1 MNPKSSAP
9 APSEAASPILCRD
22 DDLLRLSVKSCR
34 AGEDQ
39 TDSHKD
45 EEARNNTMLILKAV
59 IRGDCFHLSEAA
71 IGGLRKQNRQ
81 KPSKITPTYLE
92 MHKNIEDM

>member
-1 MNPKSSAP
+1 
-9 APSEAASPILCRD
+9 
-22 DDLLRLSVKSCR
+22 
-34 AGEDQ
+34 
-39 TDSHKD
+39 
-45 EEARNNTMLILKAV
+45 MLILKAV